1 MGLMIGLSV
10 GRNHPSS
17 IAMEREF
24 AEIHNLVNELES
36 TYKATI
42 REQDICIEVRD
53 SIISNLKREMAK
65 GEPYNI
71 PIKVNVNIK
80 E

>member
-1 MGLMIGLSV
+1 M
-10 GRNHPSS
+10 
-17 IAMEREF
+17 
-24 AEIHNLVNELES
+24 ES